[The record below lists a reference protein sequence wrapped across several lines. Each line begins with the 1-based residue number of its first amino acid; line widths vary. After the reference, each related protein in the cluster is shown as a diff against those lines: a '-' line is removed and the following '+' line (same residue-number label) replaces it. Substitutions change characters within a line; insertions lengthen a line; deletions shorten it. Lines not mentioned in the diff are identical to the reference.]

1 MLSARTRF
9 QQHITGEA
17 EFRVDHFLFIFV
29 AALGAAVL
37 LVLKSGIILI
47 PRIDLLGIALPV
59 IVMIMYGS
67 AVTVIPRIRLRL
79 DQAGDNLYYLG
90 FTYTLCSLAITLY
103 RFHATEAA
111 VDYIVSNFG
120 IALATTIVG
129 VVARVWL
136 HQMREDPLELERE
149 ARSEIT
155 DAVSRLRAEI
165 DQAVREFNHFNRTL
179 QQSAQEAIE
188 TQGQVALAALDKS
201 TKQYS
206 EVTIRALG
214 YLENSFADFQTQAS
228 ELNQNSAKIA
238 TALAAFSQRI
248 DDVEAPRDLL
258 LAKLAPIFQWIAEAE
273 EGTIGQLNQNNARI
287 ATALAAF
294 SQRIDEVEA
303 PKDLLSAKLAP
314 IFQRLAEA
322 AEQTVGRAS
331 SERQRNQNVAKLTA
345 SLETL
350 ATNMDGI
357 LNKVADKEERVTT
370 AIQQAV
376 LLAGQTAELSQ
387 QIRQWT
393 ERFTDIEERQA
404 EIVGVLSRASEGAQD
419 RDRQREESLR
429 VVVTDATGAIAE
441 YETRIRSLLQTHSEL
456 FETELQRAEKSFRAL
471 AATLSEGASLLADE
485 LGRRS

>member
-1 MLSARTRF
+1 M
-9 QQHITGEA
+9 
-17 EFRVDHFLFIFV
+17 
-29 AALGAAVL
+29 
-37 LVLKSGIILI
+37 IL
-47 PRIDLLGIALPV
+47 
-59 IVMIMYGS
+59 YGC

-103 RFHATEAA
+103 RFHATDVA

-188 TQGQVALAALDKS
+188 TQGQVALEALNKS
-201 TKQYS
+201 TQKYS

-214 YLENSFADFQTQAS
+214 YLENCFADFQTQAS
-228 ELNQNSAKIA
+228 ELNQNSARIA
-238 TALAAFSQRI
+238 TALTAFSKRI
-248 DDVEAPRDLL
+248 DDVEAP
-258 LAKLAPIFQWIAEAE
+258 
-273 EGTIGQLNQNNARI
+273 
-287 ATALAAF
+287 
-294 SQRIDEVEA
+294 S
-303 PKDLLSAKLAP
+303 DLLSAKLAP
-314 IFQRLAEA
+314 IFQRMAEAEEETIGQLNQNGARIAAALTAFSKRIDDVEAPRDLLSAKLAPIFQRIAEA

-345 SLETL
+345 RLEML

-357 LNKVADKEERVTT
+357 LDKVADREERVTT
-370 AIQQAV
+370 AIQQAA
-376 LLAGQTAELSQ
+376 LLASQTADHTR

-393 ERFTDIEERQA
+393 ERFTDIEGKQA
-404 EIVGVLSRASEGAQD
+404 DIVDALSRASEGAQD

-429 VVVTDATGAIAE
+429 AVVTGATGAIAE
-441 YETRIRSLLQTHSEL
+441 YETLIRSLLQTHSEL
-456 FETELQRAEKSFRAL
+456 FEAELQRAEKSFRAL
-471 AATLSEGASLLADE
+471 TTTLSEGASLLAVE